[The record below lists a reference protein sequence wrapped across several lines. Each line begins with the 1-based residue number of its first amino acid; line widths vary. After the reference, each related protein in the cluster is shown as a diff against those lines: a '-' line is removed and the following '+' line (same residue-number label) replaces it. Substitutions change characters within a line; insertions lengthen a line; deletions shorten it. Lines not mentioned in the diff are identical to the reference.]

1 MSIYAAL
8 ALGDAVIALLLSSFV
23 FYRSPRVGLT
33 RVAVFM
39 GLLTASWSFAKFE
52 WRQAETFESAQF
64 WIRAGAGWPMAVAAA
79 MHLAL
84 LFTGQTRVLRSK
96 VTYVLLYGPAAV
108 LSLLVATSDLVTGP
122 PVRVFWGWKYSVG
135 EGQILFPYS
144 IAWLSILSIG
154 SIALCVRYYLGLTE
168 HNAKQRTKYVLIGY
182 SVPTIIIVAT
192 QGVLPVFN
200 IQIPEAGSLALTVFI
215 VYGIWRYS
223 LFPLTAAVAAERIVA
238 SMSNFLIL
246 TDSAGMITSTNRST
260 EALLGYQTDELL
272 GQPVTGVFSKERAV
286 DELEQSVGSLSG
298 SSTDSLNNVESSFQK
313 KDGATIPVLLS
324 VAPVHGRV
332 GEAIGTVFVGS
343 DLSERKRAEAALIAA
358 RDQAEQA
365 QEDAEEA
372 NQAKSQFLSSMSH
385 ELRTPLTAILGF
397 GEILEGNPQ
406 DPLSPGQQEGVEYIV
421 KAGEHLRTLIDD
433 VLDLARIESGRLSL
447 SPEPVLVGPV
457 LVETLA
463 IVEPLAATRRITL
476 QDQTSAVHRQAVL
489 ADRNRLKQVL
499 LNLLTNAIKYN
510 REAGTVTLTAELAPE
525 RRLHLTVADT
535 GSGLTEEQQA
545 LLFEPFER
553 LGAEQSG
560 VEGTGIGLTIT
571 KRLMDLMGGRIVVES
586 VEGEGSRF
594 TLDLPLTVA
603 PRGQP
608 PDARRGPGAVGAEA
622 GDPRRT
628 VLYVEDNPAMQA
640 LVERILARRPQVRLL
655 TAPQA
660 QMGLELARAHRP
672 DLIVL
677 DINLP
682 GMDGYEALAW
692 LQRYEETRAI
702 PVLALSANAMA
713 SDVKRGKAAGFLEY
727 LTKPVDVAAFLAAI
741 DRGLARQP
749 QAASAA
755 EATPAVDR

>member
-1 MSIYAAL
+1 MSVYAAL
-8 ALGDAVIALLLSSFV
+8 ALLDAVTIFSIGNFV
-23 FYRSPRVGLT
+23 FYRNPRVVIT
-33 RVAVFM
+33 RVVLLLGA
-39 GLLTASWSFAKFE
+39 LTAAWSFAKFGY
-52 WRQAETFESAQF
+52 WQAESFEVAHF
-64 WIRAGAGWPMAVAAA
+64 WIRAGATWPFAVASIMHFTLIFTEHSKLLQRKATYFLLYSPAA
-79 MHLAL
+79 AFSALVVTTDLVNGPPQRTFWGWATSVGEDQALFPVAIAWLAL
-84 LFTGQTRVLRSK
+84 LTIGS
-96 VTYVLLYGPAAV
+96 AV
-108 LSLLVATSDLVTGP
+108 LCG
-122 PVRVFWGWKYSVG
+122 
-135 EGQILFPYS
+135 
-144 IAWLSILSIG
+144 
-154 SIALCVRYYLGLTE
+154 RYYLQITEDVARRRARYVFYGL
-168 HNAKQRTKYVLIGY
+168 
-182 SVPTIIIVAT
+182 SVAAVIPTIT
-192 QGVLPVFN
+192 QGVLPLLH
-200 IQIPEAGSLALTVFI
+200 IYLPESGFI
-215 VYGIWRYS
+215 SVSIVIAYGVWKYN
-223 LFPLTAAVAAERIVA
+223 LFPLTPAVAAERIVA

-246 TDSAGMITSTNRST
+246 TDSAGTVTSTNRST

-272 GQPVTGVFSKERAV
+272 GQPITGVFAAGKAA
-286 DELEQSVGSLSG
+286 DGWEQSVGMLSG
-298 SSTDSLNNVESSFQK
+298 SSTESLTNMESMFQK
-313 KDGATIPVLLS
+313 KDGGTIPVLFS
-324 VAPVHGRV
+324 VAPVQGRV
-332 GEAIGTVFVGS
+332 GEPIGTVFVGS
-343 DLSERKRAEAALIAA
+343 DLSERKQAEAALITA

-365 QEDAEEA
+365 KDDAEEA
-372 NQAKSQFLSSMSH
+372 NRAKSQFLSSMSH

-406 DPLSPGQQEGVEYIV
+406 EPLAPGQQEGVSYIV
-421 KAGEHLRTLIDD
+421 KAGEHLRTLIDE

-447 SPEPVLVGPV
+447 SLEPVLVGPV
-457 LVETLA
+457 LLETFP
-463 IVEPLAATRRITL
+463 IVEPLAATRRINL
-476 QDQTSAVHRQAVL
+476 QDQTSTVHRQAVL

-535 GSGLTEEQQA
+535 GSGLSAEQQA

-553 LGAEQSG
+553 LGAEETG

-571 KRLMDLMGGRIVVES
+571 KRLMELMGGRIAVES

-603 PRGQP
+603 PRGTEQV
-608 PDARRGPGAVGAEA
+608 RRRRPGAVGAVA
-622 GDPRRT
+622 GEPDRT